1 MLILSR
7 RVNEKIVIGDDIV
20 ISVVEVR
27 GDQVKLG
34 IEAPQSVKVFRQEVY
49 DAIQEEN
56 RRAAASSGVQLPL
69 IPVAGS
75 DA

>member
-7 RVNEKIVIGDDIV
+7 KLGERIVIGDDVV

-34 IEAPQSVKVFRQEVY
+34 IEAPRNVKVFRQEVFNS
-49 DAIQEEN
+49 IN
-56 RRAAASSGVQLPL
+56 RKTCAPRKSAA
-69 IPVAGS
+69 
-75 DA
+75 